1 MVKRKGSI
9 SFKQVYDASRSKD
22 ISYRVDTFISRH
34 INSLEDL
41 ITQLTVTL
49 GTILGSFVHKSDSEE
64 PYIKFQ
70 EINQFLW
77 VPLSSA

>member
-41 ITQLTVTL
+41 IAQSTVTL
-49 GTILGSFVHKSDSEE
+49 GTILGIFVHRSDSEE
-64 PYIKFQ
+64 PYIKFLA
-70 EINQFLW
+70 INHYLCVQKLQ
-77 VPLSSA
+77 